1 MYLGALEKQESAK
14 PQVTSQKQ
22 IKVKINEMKVKINM
36 KKNNETKSWFFENLN
51 KIGKLRFV

>member
-36 KKNNETKSWFFENLN
+36 KKNNETKS
-51 KIGKLRFV
+51 

>member
-36 KKNNETKSWFFENLN
+36 KKKTMKQRVDSL
-51 KIGKLRFV
+51 KI